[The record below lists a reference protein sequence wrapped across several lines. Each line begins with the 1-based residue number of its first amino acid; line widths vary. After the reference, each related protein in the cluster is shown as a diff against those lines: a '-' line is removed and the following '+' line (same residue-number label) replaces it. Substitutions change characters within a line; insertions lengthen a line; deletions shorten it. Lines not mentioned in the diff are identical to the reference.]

1 MLLFIQLYKLKSK
14 RIASSNVIKTE
25 IVCPNDANPMGILQG
40 GKLVQWMDIAAAVC
54 AQTHAECIC
63 VTASINEISFK
74 KSAKV
79 GDIVTINAKITRAF
93 NTSMEIKVEAFSK
106 SISDKKKH
114 LISESFFIFVALTDT
129 GKPISIATIQP
140 KSAQEIQDFNNASK
154 RKKKFTTL

>member
-1 MLLFIQLYKLKSK
+1 MKLKS
-14 RIASSNVIKTE
+14 IASSSVIKTE

-93 NTSMEIKVEAFSK
+93 NTSMEIKVEAFLK
-106 SISDKKKH
+106 NISANKKQ
-114 LISESFFIFVALTDT
+114 LISESFFIFVVISNNEN
-129 GKPISIATIQP
+129 PISIASILP
-140 KSAQEIQDFNNASK
+140 KSSQEIQDFKDALK
-154 RKKKFTTL
+154 RKKKFIKK